1 VGRTAAL
8 LAALVASAALLAGC
22 DAQDDS
28 PTLGFTVASNV
39 QIPAADDLKASIDAA
54 LRRPEGSRGY
64 VMQSNRWVPTTLPAV
79 TKRAKAT
86 VRSFSPT
93 ESAAFVEVQAPEH
106 KTWVLQIWRFKDG
119 SWTDAVGAQPP
130 TLPKS

>member
-1 VGRTAAL
+1 MTRFFATFAV
-8 LAALVASAALLAGC
+8 LAVLVLPGCGAS
-22 DAQDDS
+22 DDS
-28 PTLGFTVASNV
+28 PTLAFTVSSGV
-39 QIPAADDLKASIDAA
+39 QIPAPDDLKAGIDAA

-64 VMQSNRWVPTTLPAV
+64 VMQANRWVPATLPAV
-79 TKRAKAT
+79 TKRASAT

-106 KTWVLQIWRFKDG
+106 KTWVLQIWRFQGG
-119 SWTDAVGAQPP
+119 SWTDAAVGAQPP

>member
-1 VGRTAAL
+1 MSG
-8 LAALVASAALLAGC
+8 S
-22 DAQDDS
+22 
-28 PTLGFTVASNV
+28 V
-39 QIPAADDLKASIDAA
+39 QIPAPEDLKAGIDAA

-64 VMQSNRWVPTTLPAV
+64 VMQANRWVPATLPTV
-79 TKRAKAT
+79 TRRATAT

-106 KTWVLQIWRFKDG
+106 KTWVLQIWRFQG
-119 SWTDAVGAQPP
+119 GRWTDAVGAQPP

>member
-1 VGRTAAL
+1 MSSG
-8 LAALVASAALLAGC
+8 
-22 DAQDDS
+22 
-28 PTLGFTVASNV
+28 V
-39 QIPAADDLKASIDAA
+39 QIPAPDDLKAGIDAA

-64 VMQSNRWVPTTLPAV
+64 VMQANRWVPATLPTV
-79 TKRAKAT
+79 TKRANAT

-106 KTWVLQIWRFKDG
+106 KLWVLQVWRFEG
-119 SWTDAVGAQPP
+119 GRWTDAVGAQKP

>member
-1 VGRTAAL
+1 V
-8 LAALVASAALLAGC
+8 LLAGC
-22 DAQDDS
+22 ETQDDS
-28 PTLGFTVASNV
+28 PTLGFSVVSGV
-39 QIPAADDLKASIDAA
+39 QIPAQDELKSSIDSA

-64 VMQSNRWVPTTLPAV
+64 VMQANRWVPVTLPAV
-79 TKRAKAT
+79 TKHANAT

-106 KTWVLQIWRFKDG
+106 KTWVLQIWRFEG
-119 SWTDAVGAQPP
+119 GRWTGAVGAKPPAP